1 MVQGTDAWRALLR
14 DKSLQFDFPDAT
26 VNTRPPSWLTHFL
39 DFLARNH
46 RQIDWAIWA
55 VLAVVGL
62 AAVWFAIRWLR
73 RHGFTRVDTAPS
85 PRQLSPWQPSARQAR
100 LLLEDADRLAA
111 QGRFGDAVHLLLLV
125 SIQEI
130 GERQPGI
137 VAPAL
142 TSREIGRLPALSVLA
157 QRIFSGIAQVVEHGR
172 FGGRAIG
179 QAEFAQC
186 RSAFEQFTR
195 ADAWQVAA

>member
-1 MVQGTDAWRALLR
+1 MR
-14 DKSLQFDFPDAT
+14 T
-26 VNTRPPSWLTHFL
+26 VNTRPPNWLTHFL

-73 RHGFTRVDTAPS
+73 RRGFTRVDTAPP

-111 QGRFGDAVHLLLLV
+111 QGRFGEAVHLLLLV

-142 TSREIGRLPALSVLA
+142 TSREIARLPALSVLA

-186 RSAFEQFTR
+186 RAAFEQFTR